1 VKFDFDKDTIRPD
14 ATDNLN
20 EVGGFLA
27 THPKITITL
36 EGHTCDMGSERHNSS
51 LSRQRA
57 ESVKRYMV
65 RKFHIDP
72 ARLTTVGYGFSRPV
86 ASNATEK
93 GRQQNR
99 RVMAT
104 ITNK

>member
-1 VKFDFDKDTIRPD
+1 
-14 ATDNLN
+14 
-20 EVGGFLA
+20 
-27 THPKITITL
+27 
-36 EGHTCDMGSERHNSS
+36 
-51 LSRQRA
+51 
-57 ESVKRYMV
+57 MV

-104 ITNK
+104 IISK